1 MTMLPDSSFLSPPTA
16 SATHKSSFHS
26 SLLNSSKDS
35 SKDSPSYS
43 QATSLKVVIV
53 GNEGVGK
60 TSFVRRFVSE
70 ELGIPIDD
78 ITPTASSSICSLS
91 PPSPLRHH
99 RRRSQERPPGTIST
113 GVPQTPEVGLDIYE
127 LELPLADG
135 VSRDTETLPVEGSDD
150 GDEGSSDGNL
160 HRLSIWDFSG
170 KAESLRSIQ
179 KVFFTP
185 QTLYVVLWDMAFK
198 DVTPLESEC
207 GGAGAAASATLGHH
221 SSLSINH
228 SQHSIKHS
236 THNVNNG
243 TNNNSNVSRSQSH
256 RSACTSTFNLG
267 YDSDSDSSDYDYYND
282 CDVDMYNQEERR
294 VVKRKLE
301 KDIDKKVQCWIDRIQ
316 AIAPGATILPMATH
330 IDRFRPKNLPNLRDT
345 TPANTNATTFP
356 SEECQQ
362 KEVKRRSWLL
372 KERLISN
379 ETRKVEGFK
388 KQLSSTASDSNRS
401 NSITD
406 NLSRPNFQF
415 GDVQKDGQVFP
426 HAVAASCKC
435 GEDKERDDG
444 SIDDMLLELETKAG
458 YEYEYEENFSSARDF
473 ILCTALTNE
482 AMEKQRT
489 MQEPGSVRRNLTA
502 YPQNYFIGIHEPSV
516 PASLATVMLRD
527 VRQKLWHRSKIVQTN
542 YFTEKFET
550 GEHVREASNNFH
562 RGDQD
567 YKNTDNNSAV
577 LTALNSLHLSGELC
591 YFGGV
596 MPSSG
601 AQHQEQSPDMQLLS
615 DFVVLDPTWLIE
627 SIDFILQ
634 YAKQFV
640 QNTTSSQTAI
650 KFPDPSNQYGAT
662 NCPTIE
668 KEEVRRLWKN
678 RYSTKQGLGLAEH
691 YHQFQ
696 HSDQDEKSKDG
707 VADRVFEFIQS
718 LLIRHDVFIPL
729 SYQKSGSAHFFL
741 PCLLHQKM
749 TSRTN
754 ITNSSQST
762 ILPSAPSILQD
773 LTYSNNLIPENKR
786 YAESQINLDWANLDA
801 ACHGFVFV
809 DTAPEML
816 MERVIVHT
824 FKSLRD
830 ILGTNYQPII
840 KPEGIYFWKDSFRL
854 KLRVDE
860 GEDQSVELNS
870 ILLEAPGCGA
880 NSRIGTCESMLVTYV
895 QGCNNAES
903 KTLPR
908 LACFRLREAMKNALD
923 EIPGIEYREEAIC
936 PHCLRKKFVSDTGTW
951 TISKLQSAVNN
962 NEAFVRCRH
971 GHRTETKLNGLLRC
985 LLVNVREEY
994 LEKND
999 TVQNIAST
1007 AMGQTNSQYKPQPSS
1022 LTTLTSS
1029 KNQSPCGTSSPKGA
1043 KRNLLPAV
1051 KIREPDKILCSGSKR
1066 HITNTK
1072 KKIGISFCDSMFDD
1086 MDIVSSYVDDAAKAG
1101 STAMISDAP
1110 LERQLNNN
1118 EAENQISKEN
1128 KRVFNTKVTLLF
1140 DRCKA
1145 KMERLFLKKNHLSLD
1160 NRNMTECQIPM
1171 EKLTRTKFGHHLQSL
1186 SLSHNN
1192 LETLPQSLVRC
1203 LPNLRSMNL
1212 SHCLIYELPKRWNL
1226 PLLKKLDISHNLLI
1240 RFPEESMLFGLSDL
1254 EELNLCGNKLTK
1266 VKVSTNPHI
1275 LRKLKRL
1282 DLSSNELTFFPT
1294 CLNRFTALKH
1304 LDLRCNNIL
1313 DEKNNN

>member
-1 MTMLPDSSFLSPPTA
+1 MTALPDSSVLSPLTA
-16 SATHKSSFHS
+16 STAHKSSFYS
-26 SLLNSSKDS
+26 SLLNSSNDS
-35 SKDSPSYS
+35 SKDSPSSS

-78 ITPTASSSICSLS
+78 VTPTASSSICSLS
-91 PPSPLRHH
+91 PTSPPRHH

-113 GVPQTPEVGLDIYE
+113 GAPQTPEVGLDIYE
-127 LELPLADG
+127 VELPLADG
-135 VSRDTETLPVEGSDD
+135 VSRDTKTVPVEGSDD

-160 HRLSIWDFSG
+160 HRLSIWDFAG
-170 KAESLRSIQ
+170 KAESLQSIQ

-198 DVTPLESEC
+198 DITPLECEC
-207 GGAGAAASATLGHH
+207 AGAAASATLGHH

-228 SQHSIKHS
+228 SRHSIRHS
-236 THNVNNG
+236 THNVDSG
-243 TNNNSNVSRSQSH
+243 TDNNSNVSRSQSH
-256 RSACTSTFNLG
+256 RSACSSTFNLG
-267 YDSDSDSSDYDYYND
+267 YDSDSDTSDYNYYND
-282 CDVDMYNQEERR
+282 CDVDLYNQEEVRI
-294 VVKRKLE
+294 VKRKLE
-301 KDIDKKVQCWIDRIQ
+301 KDIDKKVQCWVDRIQ

-330 IDRFRPKNLPNLRDT
+330 MDRFRPKDLPDLRDT
-345 TPANTNATTFP
+345 TTANTNATAFP

-362 KEVKRRSWLL
+362 KEVKKRCWLL

-388 KQLSSTASDSNRS
+388 QRSSTASASNRS
-401 NSITD
+401 KSITE

-426 HAVAASCKC
+426 HAVAASCKRD
-435 GEDKERDDG
+435 GEKESDDG
-444 SIDDMLLELETKAG
+444 SIDDMLLELETKSG
-458 YEYEYEENFSSARDF
+458 YEYVYKYEENFSSARDF

-489 MQEPGSVRRNLTA
+489 MQEPGSRRNLTA
-502 YPQNYFIGIHEPSV
+502 YPQNCFIGIHEPSA
-516 PASLATVMLRD
+516 PASLALTLIRD

-542 YFTEKFET
+542 YFTEKFEAR
-550 GEHVREASNNFH
+550 EHDHEASTNSH
-562 RGDQD
+562 QGDQD
-567 YKNTDNNSAV
+567 YKNTDSNSAV
-577 LTALNSLHLSGELC
+577 LTALDSLHLSGELC

-601 AQHQEQSPDMQLLS
+601 AKHQVQSPDMQLLS

-640 QNTTSSQTAI
+640 QSTTSSQTTIRFA
-650 KFPDPSNQYGAT
+650 DPSNQYGAT
-662 NCPTIE
+662 NCPIIE

-678 RYSTKQGLGLAEH
+678 RYGTKQGLGLAEH

-696 HSDQDEKSKDG
+696 HGDQDEKSKET

-718 LLIRHDVFIPL
+718 LLIQHDVFIPL

-741 PCLLHQKM
+741 PCLLHQKN

-754 ITNSSQST
+754 MTNSSQST
-762 ILPSAPSILQD
+762 ILPSAPSISQD
-773 LTYSNNLIPENKR
+773 LTHSNNLIPENER
-786 YAESQINLDWANLDA
+786 YAESQINLDCANLDA

-824 FKSLRD
+824 FKSLGD
-830 ILGTNYQPII
+830 ILGTNYRPII
-840 KPEGIYFWKDSFRL
+840 KPEGIDFWKDSIRL
-854 KLRVDE
+854 KLRIDE
-860 GEDQSVELNS
+860 GEDQSLELNS

-903 KTLPR
+903 KILWR
-908 LACFRLREAMKNALD
+908 LVCFRLREAMKNALD
-923 EIPGIEYREEAIC
+923 EISGIEYREEAIC
-936 PHCLRKKFVSDTGTW
+936 PHCLRKKLVSDTGTW
-951 TISKLQSAVNN
+951 TLSKLQSAVNN

-971 GHRTETKLNGLLRC
+971 GHRTETKLNGLLHC
-985 LLVNVREEY
+985 QLVNFREEY
-994 LEKND
+994 SEKND

-1007 AMGQTNSQYKPQPSS
+1007 TTGQTNSQYKPQPSF
-1022 LTTLTSS
+1022 LRTFIAS
-1029 KNQSPCGTSSPKGA
+1029 KNQSPRCTSSSKVA
-1043 KRNLLPAV
+1043 KQNFLSAV
-1051 KIREPDKILCSGSKR
+1051 EIAEPDKILCSGSKQ
-1066 HITNTK
+1066 HITNSKRKMGVT
-1072 KKIGISFCDSMFDD
+1072 FFDSMFDD
-1086 MDIVSSYVDDAAKAG
+1086 MDIVFSSVDDAAKAG

-1110 LERQLNNN
+1110 LERRPNNN
-1118 EAENQISKEN
+1118 EAENLISEEN
-1128 KRVFNTKVTLLF
+1128 NRVFNSKVTLLL

-1145 KMERLFLKKNHLSLD
+1145 KMERLFPKKTHLGLD
-1160 NRNMTECQIPM
+1160 NRNITECQIPM
-1171 EKLTRTKFGHHLQSL
+1171 EKLTRTEFGHHLRSL

-1192 LETLPQSLVRC
+1192 LETLPLSLVRC
-1203 LPNLRSMNL
+1203 LPNLMSMNL

-1240 RFPEESMLFGLSDL
+1240 RFPEEVGQ
-1254 EELNLCGNKLTK
+1254 
-1266 VKVSTNPHI
+1266 
-1275 LRKLKRL
+1275 
-1282 DLSSNELTFFPT
+1282 
-1294 CLNRFTALKH
+1294 
-1304 LDLRCNNIL
+1304 
-1313 DEKNNN
+1313 